1 MDARYGLGV
10 VKQALSGAMQAGSL
24 RHQDVDILAH
34 VFLGALTE
42 AAMVIA
48 RSPSPS
54 KSRKAAERAIGSV
67 IAGWRRPN

>member
-24 RHQDVDILAH
+24 RHQDVDIL
-34 VFLGALTE
+34 ALTE